1 MRVTE
6 DHFNTGECVPSTRA
20 SSSMHAAHLEDR
32 HQHCCA
38 VFDEVDEGRHFQQGL
53 SGHPARKAAG
63 GEQSANFMPPTQQCG
78 GQQQHHQQQK
88 HTYYR
93 PLAGSSEK
101 GAGAN
106 GGYCAATSAPQ
117 DAGRDF
123 PVFQRSR
130 SGWDQTSGGVSHSN
144 DLGMPL
150 RRALS
155 QGAGLDEGTIRPMPR
170 GSAFLG
176 GQQHGWETVEEKQQ
190 ADGGGGGGG
199 GGGRGGVGRSAPGY
213 FTALARGNSF
223 ERRQSGSRPRISSA
237 QQQQPQKQQQ
247 ADRNIPNSSSSN
259 RGEGEFRKVLEQ
271 PMERISSP
279 ASSFLA
285 GVPCHWEGAGRTAPP
300 VAAGRVARGHEH
312 VIGDGFLTG
321 GATYPTEQQQHL
333 SRRQQCHRSGSNG
346 EDATTA
352 AALIG
357 ESGDGWHYRS
367 EMRGMTS
374 PVPAHPQH
382 RPPHHRALCPLESSS
397 SSSSSPPL
405 SFHRQ
410 RMSSSTQRL
419 QPTFSSRSG
428 RTVHSTF
435 SLSSSGEGYDDVC
448 EQQQRVALGARPSV
462 SNVTG
467 LVVPAQD
474 VGGTDRADGLVV
486 RDESLLSKSSR
497 AHHEAVAFM
506 NASGRWQGG
515 DHGRSDSSSISTVS
529 GSSSSGSFAVEG
541 FNGRLGQQNQPLQP
555 PQQNETANG
564 GGGGAF
570 NVARRAPA
578 PYHGQRHLHHHY
590 HHHRIDRRPAVSTVS
605 AGRDGGVGHAFGRR
619 VAANNMSNMESLP
632 ATVGNKHR
640 HIDNGGGVSE
650 SGSCP
655 TLGRADSFSLSAADY
670 TCIKSCIDDG
680 NPMAAA
686 AAAMHS
692 RSPAFGPSS
701 STVLQP
707 PNNPLEWLQNFNLR
721 QSRKGSGCDGNDE
734 GTNTPS
740 TSRSSSASSSPPCL
754 GSRGGSS
761 LAVPR
766 AGAAAAA
773 AAAGAC
779 PAADCPANGDCLPGT
794 TPDTLVYEVR
804 FKRATRTFLSEE
816 NLDPRSISCGTVVK
830 VEADRGE
837 DLGTVH
843 RSLPLSEYLNA
854 LREEKMAKAAKIA
867 ENGGGGGSGGEGSE
881 SKKKRGKAKKAE
893 ADGERNGLKQQQQQQ
908 QQQRKKEEEAQQ
920 EACPVKA
927 IKRILRPANTEE
939 LQQLREKSQ
948 EEANILRV
956 CQNKVRHRNLP
967 MKIVDAEYQF
977 DMNKLTLFFEA
988 ERRIDFREL
997 VRDLFAVYKT
1007 RIWMQQVK
1015 DKDTAATQPTAPA
1028 AAAASNNSTA
1038 TPTACPEDSNGS
1050 VGGYQG
1056 REAAPKPV
1064 LPRTGDPPSMALEPA
1079 LDTEHDS
1086 GYGSGSSSS
1095 SGSGI
1100 SESDVSISPPVS
1112 WPAQRVA
1119 GGGGDAGKA
1128 ASGSGPAVRVDAKM
1142 QPEQQQQPEL
1152 TSMYPD
1158 LLLGLDEITI
1168 TNNTNGHRHHD
1179 HNSNHQQYQQQ
1190 QQQQQQQQEP
1200 ASKPSY
1206 TDLLEGF
1213 DVGGIALSLDAK
1225 RHPHPLQYDQH
1236 PAASSHPDFLD
1247 GFDFTSFF

>member
-32 HQHCCA
+32 HQRCCA

-78 GQQQHHQQQK
+78 GQQQHHQQ
-88 HTYYR
+88 HTYYH

-101 GAGAN
+101 GAGAS
-106 GGYCAATSAPQ
+106 GGYCAATSAAQ

-155 QGAGLDEGTIRPMPR
+155 QGAGLDEGTVRPMPR

-199 GGGRGGVGRSAPGY
+199 GGRGGVGRSAPGY
-213 FTALARGNSF
+213 FTAL
-223 ERRQSGSRPRISSA
+223 
-237 QQQQPQKQQQ
+237 
-247 ADRNIPNSSSSN
+247 
-259 RGEGEFRKVLEQ
+259 
-271 PMERISSP
+271 
-279 ASSFLA
+279 
-285 GVPCHWEGAGRTAPP
+285 
-300 VAAGRVARGHEH
+300 
-312 VIGDGFLTG
+312 
-321 GATYPTEQQQHL
+321 
-333 SRRQQCHRSGSNG
+333 
-346 EDATTA
+346 
-352 AALIG
+352 
-357 ESGDGWHYRS
+357 
-367 EMRGMTS
+367 
-374 PVPAHPQH
+374 
-382 RPPHHRALCPLESSS
+382 
-397 SSSSSPPL
+397 
-405 SFHRQ
+405 

-448 EQQQRVALGARPSV
+448 EQQLRVALGTRPSV

-486 RDESLLSKSSR
+486 REESLLSKSSR

-506 NASGRWQGG
+506 NASGRWQGA

-590 HHHRIDRRPAVSTVS
+590 HHNRIDRRPAVSTVS

-619 VAANNMSNMESLP
+619 VAANNMSNMEPLP
-632 ATVGNKHR
+632 ATVGSKHR

-670 TCIKSCIDDG
+670 TCTKSGIDDG
-680 NPMAAA
+680 NPMAAAA

-721 QSRKGSGCDGNDE
+721 QSRKGSGSDGNDE
-734 GTNTPS
+734 GTNTPR

-754 GSRGGSS
+754 GSRGGSA

-766 AGAAAAA
+766 AGSAAAA

-1028 AAAASNNSTA
+1028 AASASNNSTA

-1050 VGGYQG
+1050 VRGYQG
-1056 REAAPKPV
+1056 REAAPQPV
-1064 LPRTGDPPSMALEPA
+1064 LLRTGDPPSMALEPA

-1095 SGSGI
+1095 GGSGI

-1128 ASGSGPAVRVDAKM
+1128 ASGSGPAARVDAKM

-1190 QQQQQQQQEP
+1190 QQQQQEP

-1213 DVGGIALSLDAK
+1213 DVGGIALSADAK
-1225 RHPHPLQYDQH
+1225 SHQHPLQYDQH